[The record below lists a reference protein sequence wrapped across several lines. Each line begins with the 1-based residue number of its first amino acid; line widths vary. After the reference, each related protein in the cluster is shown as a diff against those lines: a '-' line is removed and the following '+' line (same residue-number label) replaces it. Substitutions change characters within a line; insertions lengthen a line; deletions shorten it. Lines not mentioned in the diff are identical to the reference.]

1 MLDSIA
7 RTISFIFNPL
17 FLLLP
22 IPYLLVMRET
32 GEPLYALK
40 WSVFTLMFVVCIGL
54 FVLIAV
60 RKKLFSDLDVSTR
73 EQRPLLFLFVSVV
86 AVIYFLSLFFL
97 QGPVSLLISVG
108 GIFLSILV
116 FSFFLN
122 IRLKA
127 SIHGA
132 SIAAFAIAM
141 ILLYGRV
148 YLLSLLLIPL
158 IGWSRVRINRHTKKE
173 VIVGTITGIILTVGM
188 YLFFK
193 VILGV
198 SISGKTL

>member
-1 MLDSIA
+1 MP
-7 RTISFIFNPL
+7 N
-17 FLLLP
+17 
-22 IPYLLVMRET
+22 
-32 GEPLYALK
+32 ALK

-173 VIVGTITGIILTVGM
+173 VIVGTITGIILTIGM

-198 SISGKTL
+198 

>member
-60 RKKLFSDLDVSTR
+60 RKKLFSDLDVPTTT
-73 EQRPLLFLFVSVV
+73 
-86 AVIYFLSLFFL
+86 
-97 QGPVSLLISVG
+97 
-108 GIFLSILV
+108 
-116 FSFFLN
+116 SFFVCL
-122 IRLKA
+122 
-127 SIHGA
+127 
-132 SIAAFAIAM
+132 F
-141 ILLYGRV
+141 
-148 YLLSLLLIPL
+148 
-158 IGWSRVRINRHTKKE
+158 
-173 VIVGTITGIILTVGM
+173 ILTRDHPINGINNNDSK
-188 YLFFK
+188 Y
-193 VILGV
+193 
-198 SISGKTL
+198 TLP